1 MSTPDELGKRTQ
13 SIHLRFGAALRNLL
27 PAQFASKEQT
37 YFPGKAA
44 ARKKRVTV
52 RDRVVHGIKRF
63 LPDSVFVL
71 LSHRKRVGR
80 FPNLK
85 NPATFNEIILDRCL
99 HPDPL
104 WSTLTDKL
112 AVREYVKSKVGEKH
126 LIPLLAAPEVFTQEV
141 FDSLPAS
148 FVMKANHGCGFVKV
162 VRDKSS
168 VSFEQ
173 LNELADEW
181 LSTNFYLASRER
193 HYRSIKPRIY
203 FEKLLLDRSGAVPA
217 DFKMNIFG
225 RKQGDP
231 IIYTGVVSDR
241 FGSPRHDFYDAQ
253 WNRLDIVLGEYPCS
267 TVPAPPL
274 PNWDE
279 VVRIATLLADG
290 LGYVRVDLYAPDN
303 EIFFGELT
311 FTPGAG
317 VSRFSP
323 DHYDYEWGRLI
334 KEMPPSQVASG
345 TRETLPQALEQ

>member
-1 MSTPDELGKRTQ
+1 MSTPN
-13 SIHLRFGAALRNLL
+13 NLAKQTL
-27 PAQFASKEQT
+27 FPANAVEI
-37 YFPGKAA
+37 
-44 ARKKRVTV
+44 KKRPSLLK
-52 RDRVVHGIKRF
+52 RVLRGVKYF
-63 LPDSVFVL
+63 LPDYVFLL

-80 FPNLK
+80 FPNLR
-85 NPATFNEIILDRCL
+85 NATTFNEIILDRCL

-104 WSTLTDKL
+104 WTTLTDKL
-112 AVREYVKSKVGEKH
+112 AVRDYVKSKVGEKY
-126 LIPLLAAPEVFTQEV
+126 LIPLLAAPDVFTQEV
-141 FDSLPAS
+141 FDSLPAA

-162 VRDKSS
+162 VRDKST

-173 LNELADEW
+173 LSQLADEW
-181 LSTNFYLASRER
+181 LSTNFYDASRER
-193 HYRSIKPRIY
+193 HYRPIKPRIY
-203 FEKLLLDRSGAVPA
+203 FEKLLLDSSGAVPA

-225 RKQGDP
+225 RKDGDP

-253 WNRLDIVLGEYPCS
+253 WNRLDVVLGEYPCS
-267 TVPAPPL
+267 TVPAAPL

-317 VSRFSP
+317 VSRFLP
-323 DHYDYEWGRLI
+323 DRHDYDWGRLI
-334 KEMPPSQVASG
+334 KEMPSSTTPAGRTSA
-345 TRETLPQALEQ
+345 